1 MPKEKTLEDLFVD
14 TLKDI
19 YYAEKRILKTLPK
32 MAKGA
37 ESPKLKKGFEK
48 HLAQTEG
55 QVERL
60 EQVFEIFGQ
69 PARAKKCEA
78 IEGIIAEGETI
89 MKEFKGTPALDAGLI
104 SSAQAVEHYEITR
117 YGTLRRWAEML
128 GRRNA
133 AALLDR
139 TLKEESQTDELLNGI
154 AEQANQ
160 AAQKAGAKAGAKKAT
175 AKAGRKSG
183 GAKRGAPAR
192 SRRKSDENGSGGAE
206 DMMDAGAGGEEQD
219 EEEDTTSP

>member
-19 YYAEKRILKTLPK
+19 YYAEKRILKALPK

-55 QVERL
+55 QIERL

-69 PARAKKCEA
+69 TARGKKCEA
-78 IEGIIAEGETI
+78 IEGIIAEGDTI
-89 MKEFKGTPALDAGLI
+89 LKEFKGTAALDAGLI
-104 SSAQAVEHYEITR
+104 SAAQAVEHYEITR
-117 YGTLRRWAEML
+117 YGTLKRWAEML

-133 AALLDR
+133 ASLLDR
-139 TLKEESQTDELLNGI
+139 SLKEESQTDEQLNMI

-160 AAQKAGAKAGAKKAT
+160 SARKPGARKGGAKKT
-175 AKAGRKSG
+175 
-183 GAKRGAPAR
+183 AKRGSAR
-192 SRRKSDENGSGGAE
+192 NR
-206 DMMDAGAGGEEQD
+206 AGGEDGMETQD
-219 EEEDTTSP
+219 TSGATQEEGSPDA

>member
-1 MPKEKTLEDLFVD
+1 MPREKTLEDLFVD

-19 YYAEKRILKTLPK
+19 YYAEKRILKMLPK

-69 PARAKKCEA
+69 PARGKKCEA
-78 IEGIIAEGETI
+78 IEGIIAEGEAI
-89 MKEFKGTPALDAGLI
+89 LKEFKGTAALDAGLI

-117 YGTLRRWAEML
+117 YGTLRRWADVL
-128 GRRNA
+128 GKRNA

-139 TLKEESQTDELLNGI
+139 TLKEESQTDALLDTI

-160 AAQKAGAKAGAKKAT
+160 TARRPGAKT
-175 AKAGRKSG
+175 T
-183 GAKRGAPAR
+183 GAKRGASR
-192 SRRKSDENGSGGAE
+192 SRGGTSRGAQSRNTGEAEAGLDEASAE
-206 DMMDAGAGGEEQD
+206 
-219 EEEDTTSP
+219 T

>member
-1 MPKEKTLEDLFVD
+1 MPREKTLEDLFVD

-69 PARAKKCEA
+69 PARGKKCEA
-78 IEGIIAEGETI
+78 IEGIIAEGEAI
-89 MKEFKGTPALDAGLI
+89 MKEFKGTAALDAGLI

-117 YGTLRRWAEML
+117 YGTLRRWAEVL
-128 GRRNA
+128 GKRNA

-139 TLKEESQTDELLNGI
+139 TLKEESQTDALLDTI

-160 AAQKAGAKAGAKKAT
+160 TARRPGAKT
-175 AKAGRKSG
+175 T
-183 GAKRGAPAR
+183 GAKRGASR
-192 SRRKSDENGSGGAE
+192 SRGGTSRGAQSRNTGEAEAGLDEASAE
-206 DMMDAGAGGEEQD
+206 
-219 EEEDTTSP
+219 T

>member
-1 MPKEKTLEDLFVD
+1 MAKEKTLEDLFVD

-37 ESPKLKKGFEK
+37 QSPKLKKGFEK

-60 EQVFEIFGQ
+60 EQVFDIFGQ
-69 PARAKKCEA
+69 PARGKKCEA
-78 IEGIIAEGETI
+78 IEGIIAEGESI
-89 MKEFKGTPALDAGLI
+89 MKEFRGMPALDAGLI

-128 GRRNA
+128 GKRNA
-133 AALLDR
+133 AALLER
-139 TLKEESQTDELLNGI
+139 TLREESQTDELLDEI
-154 AEQANQ
+154 AEEANRM
-160 AAQKAGAKAGAKKAT
+160 AGGARKMG
-175 AKAGRKSG
+175 AKAGRKTVARKAGSG
-183 GAKRGAPAR
+183 RGAGRSGRGSTAARPAGNSGTAGSANGAQAAAT
-192 SRRKSDENGSGGAE
+192 SR
-206 DMMDAGAGGEEQD
+206 
-219 EEEDTTSP
+219 

>member
-1 MPKEKTLEDLFVD
+1 MPKEKTLEDLFLD

-19 YYAEKRILKTLPK
+19 YYAEKRILKALPK

-69 PARAKKCEA
+69 PARGKKCEA

-89 MKEFKGTPALDAGLI
+89 MKEFKGTAALDAGLI

-128 GRRNA
+128 GKRNA
-133 AALLDR
+133 ASLLDR
-139 TLKEESQTDELLNGI
+139 SLKEESQTDELLNMI
-154 AEQANQ
+154 AEQANTK
-160 AAQKAGAKAGAKKAT
+160 ARKPSGGKAKRASTSRSRSRGKASAGASEGEAMT
-175 AKAGRKSG
+175 GR
-183 GAKRGAPAR
+183 
-192 SRRKSDENGSGGAE
+192 EE
-206 DMMDAGAGGEEQD
+206 GEEA
-219 EEEDTTSP
+219 SA

>member
-1 MPKEKTLEDLFVD
+1 MASEKTLEDLFVD

-19 YYAEKRILKTLPK
+19 YYAEKRILKALPK
-32 MAKGA
+32 MAKAA

-69 PARAKKCEA
+69 PARGKKCEA
-78 IEGIIAEGETI
+78 IEGIVAEGESV
-89 MKEFKGTPALDAGLI
+89 MKAFKGTPALDAGLI

-117 YGTLRRWAEML
+117 YGTLRRWADML

-133 AALLDR
+133 ASLLER
-139 TLKEESQTDELLNGI
+139 TLKEEAQTDELLDAI
-154 AEQANQ
+154 AEEANRS
-160 AAQKAGAKAGAKKAT
+160 AGPGGSRSGA
-175 AKAGRKSG
+175 RKSSPKRG
-183 GAKRGAPAR
+183 GLRKAVAKRGGGRTPA
-192 SRRKSDENGSGGAE
+192 SSGETGKDSAAAE
-206 DMMDAGAGGEEQD
+206 
-219 EEEDTTSP
+219 T

>member
-1 MPKEKTLEDLFVD
+1 MAKDKTLEDLFLD

-37 ESPKLKKGFEK
+37 ESPKLKKAFEK

-60 EQVFEIFGQ
+60 EKVFEIIGQ
-69 PARAKKCEA
+69 PARAKRCDA
-78 IEGIIAEGETI
+78 IEGIIAEGENI

-139 TLKEESQTDELLNGI
+139 TLKEESQTDELLNQI
-154 AEQANQ
+154 AEQANRS
-160 AAQKAGAKAGAKKAT
+160 AEGGRRSVASKAGASRGGPSRSGKGT
-175 AKAGRKSG
+175 SRGRKSSAAAG
-183 GAKRGAPAR
+183 
-192 SRRKSDENGSGGAE
+192 DEG
-206 DMMDAGAGGEEQD
+206 
-219 EEEDTTSP
+219 TSPAGQ

>member
-19 YYAEKRILKTLPK
+19 YYAEKRILKALPK

-69 PARAKKCEA
+69 PARGKKCEA
-78 IEGIIAEGETI
+78 IEGIIAEGDTI
-89 MKEFKGTPALDAGLI
+89 LREYKGTAALDAGLI

-133 AALLDR
+133 ASLLDR
-139 TLKEESQTDELLNGI
+139 SLREESQTDEQLNMI

-160 AAQKAGAKAGAKKAT
+160 TAKKPGAKKAPKRS
-175 AKAGRKSG
+175 AARSPRKSQNE
-183 GAKRGAPAR
+183 
-192 SRRKSDENGSGGAE
+192 SGAE
-206 DMMDAGAGGEEQD
+206 ADRPAGPD
-219 EEEDTTSP
+219 EES

>member
-19 YYAEKRILKTLPK
+19 YYAEKRILKSLPK

-37 ESPKLKKGFEK
+37 QSPKLRKGFEK
-48 HLAQTEG
+48 HLTQTEG
-55 QVERL
+55 QIERL

-69 PARAKKCEA
+69 PARGKKCEA
-78 IEGIIAEGETI
+78 IEGIIAEGEEI
-89 MKEFKGTPALDAGLI
+89 MREYKGTAALDAGLI

-133 AALLDR
+133 ASLLDR
-139 TLKEESQTDELLNGI
+139 SLKEESQTDEQLNMI
-154 AEQANQ
+154 AEQANRT
-160 AAQKAGAKAGAKKAT
+160 AKKPGAKKAPKRS
-175 AKAGRKSG
+175 ASRSARKG
-183 GAKRGAPAR
+183 
-192 SRRKSDENGSGGAE
+192 
-206 DMMDAGAGGEEQD
+206 QD
-219 EEEDTTSP
+219 EFASAEEENARAEADGQGGPDEETSPS

>member
-1 MPKEKTLEDLFVD
+1 MPREKTLEDLFVD

-48 HLAQTEG
+48 HLVQTEG
-55 QVERL
+55 QIERL

-69 PARAKKCEA
+69 PARGKKCDA
-78 IEGIIAEGETI
+78 IEGIIAEGDTI
-89 MKEFKGTPALDAGLI
+89 MKEFKGTAALDAGLI

-128 GRRNA
+128 GKRNA
-133 AALLDR
+133 ASLLDR
-139 TLKEESQTDELLNGI
+139 SLKEESQTDEQLNMI

-160 AAQKAGAKAGAKKAT
+160 TARKPGAKKAS
-175 AKAGRKSG
+175 AK
-183 GAKRGAPAR
+183 GAARGQSR
-192 SRRKSDENGSGGAE
+192 SRRKSGENGEAR
-206 DMMDAGAGGEEQD
+206 AGEEMAAAGTGRDD
-219 EEEDTTSP
+219 EETASS

>member
-37 ESPKLKKGFEK
+37 DSPKLKKGFEK

-55 QVERL
+55 QIDRL

-69 PARAKKCEA
+69 PARGKKCEA

-89 MKEFKGTPALDAGLI
+89 MKEYKGTAALDAGLI

-128 GRRNA
+128 GKRNA
-133 AALLDR
+133 ASLLDR
-139 TLKEESQTDELLNGI
+139 SLKEESQTDEQLNMI

-160 AAQKAGAKAGAKKAT
+160 TARKPAAKNSKSSKSAPSRARQKDQED
-175 AKAGRKSG
+175 
-183 GAKRGAPAR
+183 PA
-192 SRRKSDENGSGGAE
+192 EMPE
-206 DMMDAGAGGEEQD
+206 EMGAGEDNEE
-219 EEEDTTSP
+219 TASS

>member
-1 MPKEKTLEDLFVD
+1 MPREKTLEDLFAD

-19 YYAEKRILKTLPK
+19 YYAEKRILKALPK

-55 QVERL
+55 HVERL
-60 EQVFEIFGQ
+60 EQVFEIFGM
-69 PARAKKCEA
+69 PARGKRCDA
-78 IEGIIAEGETI
+78 IEGIIAEGEEI
-89 MKEFKGTPALDAGLI
+89 MREFKGTAALDAGLI

-133 AALLDR
+133 ASLLER
-139 TLKEESQTDELLNGI
+139 TLKEESQTDGQLTMI

-160 AAQKAGAKAGAKKAT
+160 T
-175 AKAGRKSG
+175 ARKSAG
-183 GAKRGAPAR
+183 KASKRAPAR
-192 SRRKSDENGSGGAE
+192 AARTGEKGGAADE
-206 DMMDAGAGGEEQD
+206 GGDWQESADQETGGAGGGGRENGQSHE
-219 EEEDTTSP
+219 TTT

>member
-1 MPKEKTLEDLFVD
+1 MAREKTLEDLFVD

-69 PARAKKCEA
+69 PARGKKCEA
-78 IEGIIAEGETI
+78 IEGIIAEGESI

-133 AALLDR
+133 ASLLDR
-139 TLKEESQTDELLNGI
+139 TLKEESQTDELLNQI
-154 AEQANQ
+154 AEDANRSAEGGRGRGPTK
-160 AAQKAGAKAGAKKAT
+160 AAL
-175 AKAGRKSG
+175 RSSRG
-183 GAKRGAPAR
+183 GSR
-192 SRRKSDENGSGGAE
+192 SRGGKTTTGSSSGEEADTG
-206 DMMDAGAGGEEQD
+206 GAGGD
-219 EEEDTTSP
+219 ERVAAER

>member
-32 MAKGA
+32 LAKGA

-69 PARAKKCEA
+69 PARGKKCEA

>member
-1 MPKEKTLEDLFVD
+1 MPREKTLEDLFVD

-69 PARAKKCEA
+69 PARGKKCEA
-78 IEGIIAEGETI
+78 IEGIIAEGEAI
-89 MKEFKGTPALDAGLI
+89 MKEFKGTAALDAGLI

-128 GRRNA
+128 GKRNA

-160 AAQKAGAKAGAKKAT
+160 TANRTGTKKPSTKRSATRSGRGGTSRAAAAKDMGD
-175 AKAGRKSG
+175 G
-183 GAKRGAPAR
+183 GT
-192 SRRKSDENGSGGAE
+192 
-206 DMMDAGAGGEEQD
+206 GEENASAD
-219 EEEDTTSP
+219 S

>member
-1 MPKEKTLEDLFVD
+1 MAREKTLEDLFLD

-19 YYAEKRILKTLPK
+19 YYAEKRILKALPK
-32 MAKGA
+32 MAKRA

-60 EQVFEIFGQ
+60 EQVFDIFGQ
-69 PARAKKCEA
+69 PARGKKCEA

-133 AALLDR
+133 ATLLER
-139 TLKEESQTDELLNGI
+139 TLKEESQTDALLSQI
-154 AEQANQ
+154 AEQANRS
-160 AAQKAGAKAGAKKAT
+160 AEGGASRAGAKKPT
-175 AKAGRKSG
+175 GRAGRSG
-183 GAKRGAPAR
+183 GGRTSAAKRARAEAAPAA
-192 SRRKSDENGSGGAE
+192 D
-206 DMMDAGAGGEEQD
+206 GGEGASAER
-219 EEEDTTSP
+219 

>member
-1 MPKEKTLEDLFVD
+1 MPREKTLEDLFVD

-19 YYAEKRILKTLPK
+19 YYAEKKILKALPK

-37 ESPKLKKGFEK
+37 ENPKLKKGFEK
-48 HLAQTEG
+48 HQMQTEG
-55 QVERL
+55 QIERL

-69 PARAKKCEA
+69 PARGKKCEA
-78 IEGIIAEGETI
+78 IEGIIAEGDAILREY
-89 MKEFKGTPALDAGLI
+89 KGTAALDAGLI

-139 TLKEESQTDELLNGI
+139 TLKEESQTDEQLTAI

-160 AAQKAGAKAGAKKAT
+160 TAKKPA
-175 AKAGRKSG
+175 AKSARGRTGKTTPEQEPAGRQEEPDS
-183 GAKRGAPAR
+183 
-192 SRRKSDENGSGGAE
+192 
-206 DMMDAGAGGEEQD
+206 GGEEHNGRD
-219 EEEDTTSP
+219 RETAT

>member
-19 YYAEKRILKTLPK
+19 YYAEKRILKALPK

-37 ESPKLKKGFEK
+37 ESPKLRKGFEK

-55 QVERL
+55 QIDRL

-69 PARAKKCEA
+69 PARGKKCEA
-78 IEGIIAEGETI
+78 IEGIIAEGDTI
-89 MKEFKGTPALDAGLI
+89 LKEFKGTAALDAGLI

-117 YGTLRRWAEML
+117 YGTLKRWAEML

-133 AALLDR
+133 ASLLDR
-139 TLKEESQTDELLNGI
+139 TLKEESQTDEQLTMI

-160 AAQKAGAKAGAKKAT
+160 SARAPGARKSGAKKA
-175 AKAGRKSG
+175 
-183 GAKRGAPAR
+183 AKRGGSRSSTRGDEGREAQDMSGAPQ
-192 SRRKSDENGSGGAE
+192 AE
-206 DMMDAGAGGEEQD
+206 EAPDAESAE
-219 EEEDTTSP
+219 S

>member
-1 MPKEKTLEDLFVD
+1 MAREKTLEDLFVD

-69 PARAKKCEA
+69 PARGKKCEA
-78 IEGIIAEGETI
+78 IEGIIAEGESI

-133 AALLDR
+133 ASLLDR
-139 TLKEESQTDELLNGI
+139 TLKEESQTDELLNQI
-154 AEQANQ
+154 AEDANRSAEGGRGRGPTK
-160 AAQKAGAKAGAKKAT
+160 AAS
-175 AKAGRKSG
+175 RSSRG
-183 GAKRGAPAR
+183 GSR
-192 SRRKSDENGSGGAE
+192 SRRGKTTTGSSSGEEAATG
-206 DMMDAGAGGEEQD
+206 GAGGD
-219 EEEDTTSP
+219 ERVAAER

>member
-19 YYAEKRILKTLPK
+19 YYAEKRILKALPK

-55 QVERL
+55 QIERL

-69 PARAKKCEA
+69 PARGKKCEA
-78 IEGIIAEGETI
+78 IEGIIAEGDTI
-89 MKEFKGTPALDAGLI
+89 LQEYKGTAALDAGLI

-133 AALLDR
+133 ASLLDR
-139 TLKEESQTDELLNGI
+139 SLKEESQTDEQLNMI

-160 AAQKAGAKAGAKKAT
+160 TARKPGAKKASKGS
-175 AKAGRKSG
+175 AARGRRKGQNKSG
-183 GAKRGAPAR
+183 
-192 SRRKSDENGSGGAE
+192 SGQEQSAGAE
-206 DMMDAGAGGEEQD
+206 AGPDKEA
-219 EEEDTTSP
+219 TA

>member
-69 PARAKKCEA
+69 PARGKKCEA

>member
-1 MPKEKTLEDLFVD
+1 MPREKTLEDLFVD

-48 HLAQTEG
+48 HLVQTEG
-55 QVERL
+55 QIERL

-69 PARAKKCEA
+69 PARGKKCDA
-78 IEGIIAEGETI
+78 IEGIIAEGDTI
-89 MKEFKGTPALDAGLI
+89 MKEFKGTAALDAGLI

-128 GRRNA
+128 GKRNA
-133 AALLDR
+133 ASLLDR
-139 TLKEESQTDELLNGI
+139 SLKEESQTDEQLNMI

-160 AAQKAGAKAGAKKAT
+160 TARKPGAKKAS
-175 AKAGRKSG
+175 AK
-183 GAKRGAPAR
+183 GAARGQSR
-192 SRRKSDENGSGGAE
+192 SRRKSRENGEAR
-206 DMMDAGAGGEEQD
+206 AGEEVAAAGTGRDD
-219 EEEDTTSP
+219 EETASS

>member
-1 MPKEKTLEDLFVD
+1 MPREKTLEDLFVD

-69 PARAKKCEA
+69 PARGKKCEA
-78 IEGIIAEGETI
+78 IEGIIAEGEAI
-89 MKEFKGTPALDAGLI
+89 MKEFKGTAALDAGLI

-117 YGTLRRWAEML
+117 YGTLRRWAEVL
-128 GRRNA
+128 GKRNA

-139 TLKEESQTDELLNGI
+139 TLKEESQTDALLNTI

-160 AAQKAGAKAGAKKAT
+160 TARRPGAKT
-175 AKAGRKSG
+175 T
-183 GAKRGAPAR
+183 GAKRGASR
-192 SRRKSDENGSGGAE
+192 SRGGTSRGAQSRNTGEAEAGLDEASAE
-206 DMMDAGAGGEEQD
+206 
-219 EEEDTTSP
+219 T

>member
-19 YYAEKRILKTLPK
+19 YYAEKRILKALPK

-37 ESPKLKKGFEK
+37 ESPKLRKGFEK

-55 QVERL
+55 QIERL

-69 PARAKKCEA
+69 PARGKKCEA
-78 IEGIIAEGETI
+78 IEGIIAEGDTI
-89 MKEFKGTPALDAGLI
+89 LKEFKGTAALDAGLI
-104 SSAQAVEHYEITR
+104 SAAQAVEHYEITR
-117 YGTLRRWAEML
+117 YGTLKRWAEML

-133 AALLDR
+133 ASLLDR
-139 TLKEESQTDELLNGI
+139 SLKEEAQTDEQLNMI

-160 AAQKAGAKAGAKKAT
+160 SARKPGARKGGAKKT
-175 AKAGRKSG
+175 VKRKS
-183 GAKRGAPAR
+183 ARNPA
-192 SRRKSDENGSGGAE
+192 GAE
-206 DMMDAGAGGEEQD
+206 DGMEAQDISGAKQGEVSPDA
-219 EEEDTTSP
+219 

>member
-1 MPKEKTLEDLFVD
+1 MAQEKTLEDLFID

-37 ESPKLKKGFEK
+37 ESPRLKKGFDK

-69 PARAKKCEA
+69 PARGKKCEA
-78 IEGIIAEGETI
+78 IEGIIAEGETV
-89 MKEFKGTPALDAGLI
+89 MKEFKGTAALDAGLI
-104 SSAQAVEHYEITR
+104 SAAQAVEHYEITR

-133 AALLDR
+133 AALLER
-139 TLKEESQTDELLNGI
+139 TLKEESQTDALLDQI
-154 AEQANQ
+154 AEKANRT
-160 AAQKAGAKAGAKKAT
+160 AGGARKAGAKAGSR
-175 AKAGRKSG
+175 KAG
-183 GAKRGAPAR
+183 
-192 SRRKSDENGSGGAE
+192 SRRSAGRTSGRGRASARRSSGNGAAAGPADG
-206 DMMDAGAGGEEQD
+206 AGAASTGR
-219 EEEDTTSP
+219 

>member
-19 YYAEKRILKTLPK
+19 YYAEKRILKSLPK

-37 ESPKLKKGFEK
+37 QSPKLRKGFEK
-48 HLAQTEG
+48 HLTQTEG
-55 QVERL
+55 QIERL

-69 PARAKKCEA
+69 PARGKKCEA
-78 IEGIIAEGETI
+78 IEGIIAEGDTI
-89 MKEFKGTPALDAGLI
+89 MREYKGTAALDAGLI

-133 AALLDR
+133 ASLLDR
-139 TLKEESQTDELLNGI
+139 SLKEESQTDEQLNMI

-160 AAQKAGAKAGAKKAT
+160 TAKKPGA
-175 AKAGRKSG
+175 RK
-183 GAKRGAPAR
+183 AKRGATSR
-192 SRRKSDENGSGGAE
+192 SRRAAAE
-206 DMMDAGAGGEEQD
+206 GDNAGVSEEQD
-219 EEEDTTSP
+219 AGTGMP